1 MGPPPSFLEHIV
13 VLCFERQYAKKI
25 VLFTQNQTFCPP
37 SNFLAGYATGFIKRL
52 LRAAQKV
59 LRSSMQ
65 LSEKCF

>member
-1 MGPPPSFLEHIV
+1 MPN
-13 VLCFERQYAKKI
+13 KI